1 MPKNSSDPGMMG
13 KALHASVTGDVTQM
27 RHAGKGTKMKKK
39 YSGKLDKYKTFGKII
54 KGGD

>member
-1 MPKNSSDPGMMG
+1 MPKNASDPGMMN
-13 KALHASVTGDVTQM
+13 KSLHASITGMSDI
-27 RHAGKGTKMKKK
+27 HKGKGTKMKKK